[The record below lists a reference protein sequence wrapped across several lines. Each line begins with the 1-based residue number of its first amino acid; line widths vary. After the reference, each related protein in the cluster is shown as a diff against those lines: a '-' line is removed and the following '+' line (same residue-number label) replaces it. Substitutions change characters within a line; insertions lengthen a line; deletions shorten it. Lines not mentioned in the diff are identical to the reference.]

1 MNGFSKDGREAC
13 ARKAG
18 RFLAHARQHLADKSK
33 ESARWSMEDERQSDS
48 CNMLIMTAR
57 KQEETYY
64 A

>member
-1 MNGFSKDGREAC
+1 MDSARTGAKRVRERRGDSWHTHGSTSLTRA
-13 ARKAG
+13 KN
-18 RFLAHARQHLADKSK
+18 QP
-33 ESARWSMEDERQSDS
+33 RWSMEDECQSDS